1 MRKASFI
8 LLLFCALTVWS
19 CQEVIVPG
27 SEGSGSGSIELRLN
41 SGNAISLQTKATA
54 TDLEEGLEFKN
65 VLAVL
70 VNNSGNVVDKQY
82 VAEASAVTQD
92 VIHFNNLLPGNY
104 QVYAYANID
113 ATAWQKTGSETIESQ
128 EKTLTAGTPFSS
140 FVNRELAALT
150 GTDVPSDP
158 STSMLLTG
166 HKEILVGLASVTDT
180 LDLLRPVV
188 RFKVTIR
195 NHTDFP
201 VTVDDLRFSSFNPD
215 KAYLLDHL
223 DASGVPSVP
232 ASVTYRDMPTFD
244 TSAGDDNSV
253 AANAEEVIYQRL
265 MYENAYPGNYKIYTT
280 LSLDR
285 SSASMSTIQL
295 SLGNHPF
302 GLIDYATL
310 NAMEKGDNASVLLI
324 NPRTTTR
331 SGRLYYGIGDTGIA
345 WESCGYDKYAKF
357 LNRALAI
364 YNQTP
369 AHTYENYS
377 YNGYGNANGISG
389 LAGWTGNSSDPVFKG
404 NTFDYTGAR
413 SRYFLSLTR
422 HDSYFSIDRL
432 STNAPAQRSIPKV
445 RLAAGVKDN
454 NRFPSDLPVSYMV
467 QFVNDDS
474 GDANYGKYL
483 KSDCLWNANSEANAT
498 PCKVSWEDDGSSR
511 HDHQFILF
519 GTYQSGGPMK
529 RILKENK
536 KEVPLTYMAR
546 NEEIN
551 VIINVYY
558 SDKSGE
564 LDFVVDNSTWKTAT
578 TSTHTF
584 K

>member
-41 SGNAISLQTKATA
+41 SGNAISLQTKAT
-54 TDLEEGLEFKN
+54 DLEEGLEFNN

-104 QVYAYANID
+104 QVYAYANIY
-113 ATAWQKTGSETIESQ
+113 ATTWQKTGSETIESQ

-166 HKEILVGLASVTDT
+166 HKEILVGLARVTDT

-188 RFKVTIR
+188 RFKVTVR

-215 KAYLLDHL
+215 KAYLLDHF

-324 NPRTTTR
+324 NPRKTTR

-345 WESCGYDKYAKF
+345 WESCGYSSYSQF
-357 LNRALAI
+357 LVRASAI
-364 YNQTP
+364 YNQE
-369 AHTYENYS
+369 AVHIYDGFN
-377 YNGYGNANGISG
+377 YNGYGNDKSG
-389 LAGWTGNSSDPVFKG
+389 LAGWTGNSIDQAYTG
-404 NTFDYTGAR
+404 NTFNYTGAR

-454 NRFPSDLPVSYMV
+454 SRFPDDLPVSYMV
-467 QFVNDDS
+467 QFVNDDT

>member
-8 LLLFCALTVWS
+8 LLLFCAFTVWS
-19 CQEVIVPG
+19 CQEVIIPG

-41 SGNAISLQTKATA
+41 SGNAISLQTKAT
-54 TDLEEGLEFKN
+54 DLEEGLEFNN

-92 VIHFNNLLPGNY
+92 IIQFDGLLPGNY

-113 ATAWQKTGSETIESQ
+113 ATAWQKTGSETIANQ
-128 EKTLTAGTPFSS
+128 EQTLTAGTPFSS

-166 HKEILVGLASVTDT
+166 HKEILVGLARVTDT

-188 RFKVTIR
+188 RFKVTVR

-285 SSASMSTIQL
+285 SSASMSTLQL
-295 SLGNHPF
+295 SLGDHPF

-310 NAMEKGDNASVLLI
+310 NAMEKGDHASVLLI
-324 NPRTTTR
+324 NPRTATR

-345 WESCGYDKYAKF
+345 WESCGYSSYNKF
-357 LNRALAI
+357 LLRALAI
-364 YNQTP
+364 YNEE
-369 AHTYENYS
+369 AVHTYDGFS
-377 YNGYGNANGISG
+377 YTGYGNDKSG
-389 LAGWTGNSSDPVFKG
+389 LAGWTGNSIDQAYTG
-404 NTFDYTGAR
+404 NTFNYTGAR

-422 HDSYFSIDRL
+422 HDSYFSIDGL

-454 NRFPSDLPVSYMV
+454 SRFPGDLPVSYMV

-474 GDANYGKYL
+474 SDPNYGKYL
-483 KSDCLWNANSEANAT
+483 KSDNMWGANEANAKL
-498 PCKVSWEDDGSSR
+498 CKVSWEDDGSSR

>member
-1 MRKASFI
+1 MMTMRKASFI
-8 LLLFCALTVWS
+8 LLLFCAFTVWS
-19 CQEVIVPG
+19 CQEVIVPS

-41 SGNAISLQTKATA
+41 SSNAISLQTKAT
-54 TDLEEGLEFKN
+54 DLEEGLEFNN

-92 VIHFNNLLPGNY
+92 IIQFDGLLPGNY

-113 ATAWQKTGSETIESQ
+113 ATAWQKTGSETIANQ
-128 EKTLTAGTPFSS
+128 EQTLTAGTPFSS

-158 STSMLLTG
+158 SVSMLLTG
-166 HKEILVGLASVTDT
+166 HKEILVGLARVTDT

-188 RFKVTIR
+188 RFKVTVR

-201 VTVDDLRFSSFNPD
+201 VTVDELRFSPFNPD
-215 KAYLLDHL
+215 KAYLLDHH
-223 DASGVPSVP
+223 DASGMPSVP

-302 GLIDYATL
+302 GIIDYETL
-310 NAMEKGDNASVLLI
+310 SQMDEGEQVDVLVF
-324 NPRTTTR
+324 NPQISAR
-331 SGRLYYGIGDTGIA
+331 SGRLFAYISANNYMA
-345 WESCGYDKYAKF
+345 WEGAGHNNFNQYLS
-357 LNRALAI
+357 RAEAI
-364 YNQTP
+364 YNQD
-369 AHTYENYS
+369 ASYTYNS
-377 YNGYGNANGISG
+377 YNGSDTDGYSAWDGVSSSPKED
-389 LAGWTGNSSDPVFKG
+389 NSFS
-404 NTFDYTGAR
+404 YTGAR
-413 SRYFLSLTR
+413 AQYF
-422 HDSYFSIDRL
+422 HRL
-432 STNAPAQRSIPKV
+432 SKSGGLYTIDGLAINNANTGTVSGSSISNLRIESGAV
-445 RLAAGVKDN
+445 VKDKNPADLNGKLVRFIN
-454 NRFPSDLPVSYMV
+454 N
-467 QFVNDDS
+467 
-474 GDANYGKYL
+474 ANGQYL
-483 KSDCLWNANSEANAT
+483 KANSNWTNNVPKQKESNLR
-498 PCKVSWEDDGSSR
+498 WEGGGTNQDR
-511 HDHQFILF
+511 QFILF
-519 GTYQSGGPMK
+519 GKYKSGGALK
-529 RILKENK
+529 RILKENN

-564 LDFVVDNSTWKTAT
+564 LQFEVDNSTWKTTT
-578 TSTHTF
+578 TSSHQF
-584 K
+584 N

>member
-8 LLLFCALTVWS
+8 LLLFCAFTVWS
-19 CQEVIVPG
+19 CQEVIIPG

-41 SGNAISLQTKATA
+41 SGNAISLQTKAT
-54 TDLEEGLEFKN
+54 DLEEGLEFNN

-92 VIHFNNLLPGNY
+92 IIQFDGLLPGNY

-113 ATAWQKTGSETIESQ
+113 ATAWQKTGSETIASQ
-128 EKTLTAGTPFSS
+128 ENNLTAGTPFSS
-140 FVNRELAALT
+140 FVDRELAALT

-166 HKEILVGLASVTDT
+166 HKEILVGLARVTDT

-188 RFKVTIR
+188 RFKVTVR

-215 KAYLLDHL
+215 KAYLLDHF

-265 MYENAYPGNYKIYTT
+265 MYENAYPGTYKIYTT

-285 SSASMSTIQL
+285 SSASMSTLQL
-295 SLGNHPF
+295 SLGDHPF

-310 NAMEKGDNASVLLI
+310 NAMEKGDHASVLLI
-324 NPRTTTR
+324 NPRTATR

-345 WESCGYDKYAKF
+345 WESCGYSSYNKF
-357 LNRALAI
+357 LLRALAI
-364 YNQTP
+364 YNEE
-369 AHTYENYS
+369 AVHTYDGFS
-377 YNGYGNANGISG
+377 YTGYGNDKSG
-389 LAGWTGNSSDPVFKG
+389 LAGWTGNSIDQAYTG
-404 NTFDYTGAR
+404 NTFNYTGAR

-422 HDSYFSIDRL
+422 HDSYFSIDGL

-454 NRFPSDLPVSYMV
+454 SRFPGDLPVSYMV

-474 GDANYGKYL
+474 SDPNYGKYL
-483 KSDCLWNANSEANAT
+483 KSDNMWGANEANAKL
-498 PCKVSWEDDGSSR
+498 CKVSWEDDGSSR

>member
-1 MRKASFI
+1 MMTMRKASFI
-8 LLLFCALTVWS
+8 LLLFCAFTVWS
-19 CQEVIVPG
+19 CQEVIIPG

-41 SGNAISLQTKATA
+41 SGNAISLQTKAT
-54 TDLEEGLEFKN
+54 DLEEGLEFNN

-92 VIHFNNLLPGNY
+92 IIQFDGLLPGNY

-113 ATAWQKTGSETIESQ
+113 ATAWQKTGSETIANQ
-128 EKTLTAGTPFSS
+128 EQTLTAGTPFSS

-166 HKEILVGLASVTDT
+166 HKEILVGLARVTDT

-188 RFKVTIR
+188 RFKVTVR

-285 SSASMSTIQL
+285 SSASMSTLQL
-295 SLGNHPF
+295 SLGDHPF

-310 NAMEKGDNASVLLI
+310 NAMEKGDHASVLLI
-324 NPRTTTR
+324 NPRTATR

-345 WESCGYDKYAKF
+345 WESCGYSSYNKF
-357 LNRALAI
+357 LLRALAI
-364 YNQTP
+364 YNEE
-369 AHTYENYS
+369 AVHTYDGFS
-377 YNGYGNANGISG
+377 YTGYGNDKSG
-389 LAGWTGNSSDPVFKG
+389 LAGWTGNSIDQAYTG
-404 NTFDYTGAR
+404 NTFNYTGAR

-422 HDSYFSIDRL
+422 HDSYFSIDGL

-454 NRFPSDLPVSYMV
+454 SRFPGDLPVSYMV

-474 GDANYGKYL
+474 SDPNYGKYL
-483 KSDCLWNANSEANAT
+483 KSDNMWGANEANAKL
-498 PCKVSWEDDGSSR
+498 CKVSWEDDGSSR

>member
-41 SGNAISLQTKATA
+41 SGNAISLQTKATDL
-54 TDLEEGLEFKN
+54 TDLEEGLEFNN

-92 VIHFNNLLPGNY
+92 IIQFDGLLPGNY

-113 ATAWQKTGSETIESQ
+113 ATAWQKTGSETIANQ
-128 EKTLTAGTPFSS
+128 EQTLTAGTPFSS

-166 HKEILVGLASVTDT
+166 HKEILVGLARVTDT

-188 RFKVTIR
+188 RFKVTVR
-195 NHTDFP
+195 NHTQFP
-201 VTVDDLRFSSFNPD
+201 VTVDELRFSPFNPD

-265 MYENAYPGNYKIYTT
+265 MFENAYPGNYKIYTT

-285 SSASMSTIQL
+285 SSASMSPLQL
-295 SLGNHPF
+295 SLGDHPF
-302 GLIDYATL
+302 GIIDYETL
-310 NAMEKGDNASVLLI
+310 SQMDDDEQVDVLVV
-324 NPRTTTR
+324 NPQISPR
-331 SGRLYYGIGDTGIA
+331 SGRIFAYISANNYMA
-345 WESCGYDKYAKF
+345 WESAGYETYSGF
-357 LNRALAI
+357 FNRAEAI
-364 YNQTP
+364 YKQIAYDYSSRYTNPDEQGYSLWDGATENP
-369 AHTYENYS
+369 STEATFNYS
-377 YNGYGNANGISG
+377 GKRSQYFHTLSKSGGLFTLSG
-389 LAGWTGNSSDPVFKG
+389 LAINSSTKGQVTGNS
-404 NTFDYTGAR
+404 
-413 SRYFLSLTR
+413 
-422 HDSYFSIDRL
+422 I
-432 STNAPAQRSIPKV
+432 
-445 RLAAGVKDN
+445 AGIQ
-454 NRFPSDLPVSYMV
+454 FEAGSPVSGK
-467 QFVNDDS
+467 NPA
-474 GDANYGKYL
+474 DANNKLVRIKNNSDGKYL
-483 KSDCLWNANSEANAT
+483 QANTNYKADVPKQKESNLM
-498 PCKVSWEDDGSSR
+498 W
-511 HDHQFILF
+511 
-519 GTYQSGGPMK
+519 QSGGTNQDRQFMLFGKYLAGGPLK
-529 RILKENK
+529 RILKENN

>member
-41 SGNAISLQTKATA
+41 SGNAISLQTKAT
-54 TDLEEGLEFKN
+54 TDLEEGLEFNN

-70 VNNSGNVVDKQY
+70 VNNSGNVVDNQY

-92 VIHFNNLLPGNY
+92 VILFNNLLPGNY

-113 ATAWQKTGSETIESQ
+113 ATAWQRSETIESQ
-128 EKTLTAGTPFSS
+128 EKALTPGTSFSS

-166 HKEILVGLASVTDT
+166 HKEILVGLARVTET

-188 RFKVTIR
+188 RLKVTVR

-201 VTVDDLRFSSFNPD
+201 VTVDELRFSSFNPD

-232 ASVTYRDMPTFD
+232 ASVTYRDMPAFD

-253 AANAEEVIYQRL
+253 DANAEEVIYQRL
-265 MYENAYPGNYKIYTT
+265 MYENAYPGSYKIYTT

-285 SSASMSTIQL
+285 SSASMSTLHL
-295 SLGNHPF
+295 SLGDHPF

-324 NPRTTTR
+324 NPRTATR

-345 WESCGYDKYAKF
+345 WESCGYSSYNKF
-357 LNRALAI
+357 LLRALAI
-364 YNQTP
+364 YNED
-369 AHTYENYS
+369 AEHTYDGFNYT
-377 YNGYGNANGISG
+377 GYGNDKSG
-389 LAGWTGNSSDPVFKG
+389 LAGWTGNSNDQAYTG
-404 NTFDYTGAR
+404 NTFNYTGAR

-422 HDSYFSIDRL
+422 QSSYFSIDGL

-454 NRFPSDLPVSYMV
+454 SRFPSDLPVSYMV

-474 GDANYGKYL
+474 SDPNYGKYL
-483 KSDCLWNANSEANAT
+483 KSDNMWGANEANAKL
-498 PCKVSWEDDGSSR
+498 CKVSWEDDGSSR

>member
-1 MRKASFI
+1 MTMRKASFI

-41 SGNAISLQTKATA
+41 SGNAISLQTKAT
-54 TDLEEGLEFKN
+54 DLEEGLEFNN

-104 QVYAYANID
+104 QVYAYANIY
-113 ATAWQKTGSETIESQ
+113 ATTWQKTGSETIESQ

-166 HKEILVGLASVTDT
+166 HKEILVGLARVTDT

-188 RFKVTIR
+188 RFKVTVR

-215 KAYLLDHL
+215 KAYLLDHF

-324 NPRTTTR
+324 NPRKTTR

-345 WESCGYDKYAKF
+345 WESCGYSSYSQF
-357 LNRALAI
+357 LVRASAI
-364 YNQTP
+364 YNQE
-369 AHTYENYS
+369 AVHIYDGFN

-389 LAGWTGNSSDPVFKG
+389 LAGWTGNSRDSVFKG

-454 NRFPSDLPVSYMV
+454 SRFPDDLPVSYMV
-467 QFVNDDS
+467 QFVNDDT

>member
-1 MRKASFI
+1 MMTMRKASFI
-8 LLLFCALTVWS
+8 LLLFCAFTVWS
-19 CQEVIVPG
+19 CQEVIIPG

-41 SGNAISLQTKATA
+41 SGNAISLQTKAT
-54 TDLEEGLEFKN
+54 DLEEGLEFNN

-92 VIHFNNLLPGNY
+92 IIQFDGLLPGNY

-113 ATAWQKTGSETIESQ
+113 ATAWQKTGSETIASQ
-128 EKTLTAGTPFSS
+128 ENNLTAGTPFSS
-140 FVNRELAALT
+140 FVDRELAALT

-166 HKEILVGLASVTDT
+166 HKEILVGLARVTDT

-188 RFKVTIR
+188 RFKVTVR

-215 KAYLLDHL
+215 KAYLLDHF

-265 MYENAYPGNYKIYTT
+265 MYENAYPGTYKIYTT

-285 SSASMSTIQL
+285 SSASMSTLQL
-295 SLGNHPF
+295 SLGDHPF

-310 NAMEKGDNASVLLI
+310 NAMEKGDHASVLLI
-324 NPRTTTR
+324 NPRTATR

-345 WESCGYDKYAKF
+345 WESCGYSSYNKF
-357 LNRALAI
+357 LLRALAI
-364 YNQTP
+364 YNEE
-369 AHTYENYS
+369 AVHTYDGFS
-377 YNGYGNANGISG
+377 YTGYGNDKSG
-389 LAGWTGNSSDPVFKG
+389 LAGWTGNSIDQAYTG
-404 NTFDYTGAR
+404 NTFNYTGAR

-422 HDSYFSIDRL
+422 HDSYFSIDGL

-454 NRFPSDLPVSYMV
+454 SRFPGDLPVSYMV

-474 GDANYGKYL
+474 SDPNYGKYL
-483 KSDCLWNANSEANAT
+483 KSDNMWGANEANAKL
-498 PCKVSWEDDGSSR
+498 CKVSWEDDGSSR

>member
-1 MRKASFI
+1 MGKASFI

-19 CQEVIVPG
+19 CQEVTVPG
-27 SEGSGSGSIELRLN
+27 SEGSGSGSIELKLN
-41 SGNAISLQTKATA
+41 SSNAISLQTKATDL
-54 TDLEEGLEFKN
+54 TDLEEGLEFNN
-65 VLAVL
+65 VLAIL

-92 VIHFNNLLPGNY
+92 VIQFNNLLPGNY

-113 ATAWQKTGSETIESQ
+113 ATTWQKTGSETIASQ
-128 EKTLTAGTPFSS
+128 ENNLTAGTPFSS
-140 FVNRELAALT
+140 FVDRELATLT

-188 RFKVTIR
+188 RFKVTVR
-195 NHTDFP
+195 NHTQFP
-201 VTVDDLRFSSFNPD
+201 VTVDELRFSPFNPD
-215 KAYLLDHL
+215 KAYLLDHR

-232 ASVTYRDMPTFD
+232 AGVTYREMPAFD

-324 NPRTTTR
+324 NPRKTTR
-331 SGRLYYGIGDTGIA
+331 SGRLYYGIGNTGIA
-345 WESCGYDKYAKF
+345 WESCGYDSYSQF
-357 LNRALAI
+357 LVRASAI
-364 YNQTP
+364 YNQE
-369 AHTYENYS
+369 AVHIYDGFNYT
-377 YNGYGNANGISG
+377 GYGNDKSG
-389 LAGWTGNSSDPVFKG
+389 LAGWTGNSSDPAYTG
-404 NTFDYTGAR
+404 NTFNYTDAR
-413 SRYFLSLTR
+413 SSYFLSLTR
-422 HDSYFSIDRL
+422 HSSYFSIDRL
-432 STNAPAQRSIPKV
+432 STNAPTQTSIPKV

-454 NRFPSDLPVSYMV
+454 SRFPGDLPVSYMV

-474 GDANYGKYL
+474 SDPNYGKYL
-483 KSDCLWNANSEANAT
+483 KSDNMWGANEANAKL
-498 PCKVSWEDDGSSR
+498 CKVSWEDNGSSQQ
-511 HDHQFILF
+511 DHQFILF

-536 KEVPLTYMAR
+536 KEVPMTYMAR

-558 SDKSGE
+558 SDNSGE